1 MNSESST
8 PSILLVDDT
17 ADYLEKLATALK
29 SSLRQRNVSIRTW
42 QPGHEDADL
51 LRKFESLVDEKT
63 VMVATD
69 YDLTSEG
76 MRGFF
81 GSTIVGWCQR
91 RFIPV
96 GDFSRANSTA
106 LTKEPDLFE
115 LRIPSDDIEG
125 ARFITTVFNGF
136 SDIRDAFD
144 KNETLLESTSSLS
157 AVLSGILC
165 RPQLD
170 SHFAL
175 YMLRFGMNQ
184 SAIVD
189 YVRPSTENKEQKQP
203 ELTRIVSYLLGH
215 VLLNSIL
222 RFPGPILSEGAL
234 CAYLATTTEET
245 EDLKFMFKDATYDG
259 PFGEDGN
266 YFWREKVDEIL
277 DNFDLQNNAQETESQ
292 EVETFGDYNRKI
304 AEVGLKR
311 PLKNHEC
318 KRKRCNGFKGGFL
331 CPFTQR
337 TVCERADCSV
347 SSSIWISQGADLCRI
362 EREFFDEWAPILGL

>member
-8 PSILLVDDT
+8 PSILLVDDN
-17 ADYLEKLATALK
+17 AEYLEKLATALK
-29 SSLRQRNVSIRTW
+29 SSLPQRNVSIRAW
-42 QPGHEDADL
+42 KPGYEDADL
-51 LRKFESLVDEKT
+51 LGKFGSFVDDKT
-63 VMVATD
+63 VLVATD

-96 GDFSRANSTA
+96 GDFSRANSIA

-136 SDIRDAFD
+136 SDIRDALD

-175 YMLRFGMNQ
+175 YMLRFGMNH

-234 CAYLATTTEET
+234 CAYSATTTEET
-245 EDLKFMFKDATYDG
+245 EDLKFLFKDATYDG

-277 DNFDLQNNAQETESQ
+277 DNFDLQNSAQETESQ

-304 AEVGLKR
+304 AEVGLQR
-311 PLKNHEC
+311 TLKNHEC
-318 KRKRCNGFKGGFL
+318 QRCDGLKGGFL

-347 SSSIWISQGADLCRI
+347 SSSIWITQGADLCRI
-362 EREFFDEWAPILGL
+362 ERDFFDEWAPILGL